1 MVFSGAEQ
9 SKLKACPV
17 EERLVAFLRGW
28 TRKEAYIKARGEGL
42 SLPLKRF
49 DVPLG
54 PEQNPVPIDTAADRG
69 TARRWWLYPIDA
81 PAGYIAALVTEGV
94 PASFSYRRCLGLSM
108 STGLAA

>member
-9 SKLKACPV
+9 SALKACPV
-17 EERLVAFLRGW
+17 EERPVAFLRGW

-42 SLPLKRF
+42 SLPLQRF

-54 PEQNPVPIDTAADRG
+54 PEQKPVPIDTAGDRG
-69 TARRWWLYPIDA
+69 TAPRWWLYPIDA
-81 PAGYIAALVTEGV
+81 PAGYITALVTEGA
-94 PASFSYRRCLGLSM
+94 PASLSYKRWPGLRI